1 MTTDIGE
8 IPLIN
13 TANVMLATLKAAAA
27 RDATPGDCIERLMR
41 QLVQVHE
48 NAEAA
53 RGEIEDRV
61 ATALQELAA
70 AGLIEALDGGRF
82 RITPR
87 GRRVLEEHPMGVDET
102 ILAEFREFRDSVKK
116 LDLPL
121 PEIGEAVAA
130 APLAPKAYLDGYG
143 AYLARR
149 PVTENP
155 HPADMN
161 EHGAWDAGWF
171 EALDEAIE
179 SGTGAAEESAQKGD
193 SGGV

>member
-70 AGLIEALDGGRF
+70 AGLIEALDGGSF

-121 PEIGEAVAA
+121 PEIGEAAAA

-179 SGTGAAEESAQKGD
+179 SGAGAAEESAQKGG

>member
-13 TANVMLATLKAAAA
+13 MANVMLATLKAAVAT
-27 RDATPGDCIERLMR
+27 DATPGDCIERLMR

-61 ATALQELAA
+61 ATALQELVA
-70 AGLIEALDGGRF
+70 AGLVEALDGGRF

-102 ILAEFREFRDSVKK
+102 ILAEFRDSVKK

-121 PEIGEAVAA
+121 PEIGESAA
-130 APLAPKAYLDGYG
+130 AALAPKAYLDGYG

-179 SGTGAAEESAQKGD
+179 SGAGAAEESAAKGG